1 MRSVGLVSLPMVT
14 AGVFFIEIFF
24 LGRLVVAV
32 NLAGTSSSNCRP
44 ADELRSSSADGD
56 CSVGSCLR
64 FLDVFVAGCFFF
76 DFFGL
81 AGASSADSRS
91 EDKLPSS
98 SADGGVSVSSA
109 ASSSPSSTDF
119 DLLLR
124 KRCAAA
130 IAAAAWSTRLASV
143 RALCVGVSVCSC
155 G

>member
-32 NLAGTSSSNCRP
+32 NLAGTSSSNCRS

-98 SADGGVSVSSA
+98 SAD
-109 ASSSPSSTDF
+109 F
-119 DLLLR
+119 DLVLR

-130 IAAAAWSTRLASV
+130 IEAACWSTRFASVSV